1 MKKDKRTHRLNLHLN
16 SAETELFKAKAKNY
30 PNISAMVRDAV
41 AQFNDQATMFR
52 LDALNELSSLI
63 RSFST
68 ELSKQGG
75 NLNQAQKRANELIY
89 SGCLNR
95 EYFDEVLMP
104 QFKVLQELISEVQ
117 AQQSAI
123 FKKVM
128 KL

>member
-16 SAETELFKAKAKNY
+16 GAEKELFKSKAKNY

-41 AQFNDQATMFR
+41 TQFNDQATMLR
-52 LDALNELSSLI
+52 LDALNELANLI

-89 SGCLNR
+89 SGSLNQ
-95 EYFDEVLMP
+95 EYFDVVLLP
-104 QFKVLQELISEVQ
+104 QIKLLQELMLNVQ
-117 AQQSAI
+117 GQQSDI